1 MKHLLE
7 NYEEIERW
15 HRLPFYK
22 KWFTDKPIKKLIS
35 GRINE
40 YREVRRAGNTTRIAN
55 RIIEE
60 VLTTKSAK
68 IQDHFQSSQANEML
82 LDIVLRRLD
91 NEHGIYIEDMDITKI
106 VNRGSFNMHTYYIL
120 TIK

>member
-7 NYEEIERW
+7 NYEEIDRW

-35 GRINE
+35 DRCNE
-40 YREVRRAGNTTRIAN
+40 YRAGRRAGNTTRVAN
-55 RIIEE
+55 IIEE
-60 VLTTKSAK
+60 LLTTKSAR
-68 IQDHFQSSQANEML
+68 IEDHFQSSRASEML

-91 NEHGIYIEDMDITKI
+91 NEHGIYIKDMDIQKI
-106 VNRGSFNMHTYYIL
+106 INRASFNTHNYYIL